1 MTASILRRVRVRWWM
16 LIFMFTFA
24 LMSFVQRTS
33 VAVAADTF
41 MPILHLS
48 QVRLGWLN
56 TAFFATYTAMQ
67 IPGGALG
74 QIFGARRTYVAV
86 GVLSLA
92 ATLALPLLSLAVAG
106 TALFVALLIA
116 QLVLGV
122 ALAPV
127 FPVFAAVVEA
137 WFPRRQWAIAN
148 GLQTSGMVIGGAL
161 TPLVVVALTESFGWR
176 TALVL
181 ATLPVAFLTVGWGRH
196 GRNLP
201 RQHARVTAAEL
212 AELDSQA
219 DTAPPLSWRRLG
231 QIAANRDV
239 LALTFSY
246 LCMNYAFYLL
256 TYWSFLYLVQ
266 VRHFKGIESGI
277 AGMIPWIGAAAGSAA
292 GGFICDRCVRRWGAR
307 RGYRVV
313 PLLCLP
319 LAGALLLATIHVDQA
334 YAAVAALALAFA
346 AVEIN
351 EGPFWAATMA
361 AAGTDS
367 GAATGVLNTGG
378 NLGGFLCQPLVAA
391 LSASGHWDAAF
402 ETGTVFAIVAAV
414 AWLLVDCERTVR
426 QPRP

>member
-1 MTASILRRVRVRWWM
+1 MTPSILRRVRVRWWM

-33 VAVAADTF
+33 VMVAANTF

-48 QVRLGWLN
+48 QMRLGWLN
-56 TAFFATYTAMQ
+56 TAFFATYAAMQ
-67 IPGGALG
+67 IPGGAFG
-74 QIFGARRTYVAV
+74 QIFGARRTYVLV

-92 ATLALPLLSLAVAG
+92 ATLAMPLLSLAVTG
-106 TALFVALLIA
+106 TALFASLLLA

-137 WFPRRQWAIAN
+137 WFPTRQWAIAN
-148 GLQTSGMVIGGAL
+148 GLQTAGMVIGGAV

-181 ATLPVAFLTVGWGRH
+181 ATLPVAFLTVGWGRY

-201 RQHARVTAAEL
+201 RQHPRVTADEL
-212 AELDSQA
+212 AELDSRA
-219 DTAPPLSWRRLG
+219 DTTPRLSWRRLG
-231 QIAANRDV
+231 EIAANRDV
-239 LALTFSY
+239 LVLTFSY

-266 VRHFKGIESGI
+266 VRHFKGIESGV
-277 AGMIPWIGAAAGSAA
+277 AGMIPWIGAAAGAAA
-292 GGFICDRCVRRWGAR
+292 GGFICDRCVQRWGPR
-307 RGYRVV
+307 RGYRLV
-313 PLLCLP
+313 PLVSLP
-319 LAGALLLATIHVDQA
+319 LAGALLLVTVQVDHA
-334 YAAVAALALAFA
+334 YGAVAGLALAFA

-351 EGPFWAATMA
+351 EGPYWATTMV
-361 AAGTDS
+361 AAGTDA
-367 GAATGVLNTGG
+367 GAATGILNTGG
-378 NLGGFLCQPLVAA
+378 NLGGILCQPLVAA
-391 LSASGHWDAAF
+391 LSASGHWNAAF
-402 ETGTVFAIVAAV
+402 ETGTVFALVAAA
-414 AWLLVDCERTVR
+414 AWLLVNAERSPR

>member
-1 MTASILRRVRVRWWM
+1 MTASILRRVRVRWWI

-48 QVRLGWLN
+48 QVRLGLLN

-74 QIFGARRTYVAV
+74 EIFGARRTYVLV

-92 ATLALPLLSLAVAG
+92 AALALPLLSMAFTG
-106 TALFVALLIA
+106 TALFVSLVIA

-137 WFPRRQWAIAN
+137 WFPTRQWAIAN
-148 GLQTSGMVIGGAL
+148 GLQTSGMVIGGAV
-161 TPLVVVALTESFGWR
+161 TPLIVVALTESFGWR

-181 ATLPVAFLTVGWGRH
+181 ATLPVVFLTVGWGRY

-201 RQHARVTAAEL
+201 RQHGQVTAAEL

-219 DTAPPLSWRRLG
+219 GTAPPLSWRRLG
-231 QIAANRDV
+231 QIAADRDV

-277 AGMIPWIGAAAGSAA
+277 AGMIPWIGAAAGAAA
-292 GGFICDRCVRRWGAR
+292 GGFICGHCVQRWGAR
-307 RGYRVV
+307 RGYLVV
-313 PLLCLP
+313 PLVSLP
-319 LAGALLLATIHVDQA
+319 VAGALLLATVHIDQA
-334 YAAVAALALAFA
+334 YGAVAGLALAFA

-351 EGPFWAATMA
+351 EGPYWAATMV
-361 AAGTDS
+361 AAGSDS

-378 NLGGFLCQPLVAA
+378 NLGGFLCQPLIAVM
-391 LSASGHWDAAF
+391 SASGHWDAAF
-402 ETGTVFAIVAAV
+402 ETGTVFALVAAA
-414 AWLLVDCERTVR
+414 AWLFVHTERHVR
-426 QPRP
+426 HSRA

>member
-1 MTASILRRVRVRWWM
+1 MTAPILRRVRIRWWI

-33 VAVAADTF
+33 LAVAAGTF

-48 QVRLGWLN
+48 QLRLGLLN

-74 QIFGARRTYVAV
+74 QIFGARRTYVLV

-92 ATLALPLLSLAVAG
+92 ATLAMPLLSLAVTG
-106 TALFVALLIA
+106 TALFVSVLIA

-127 FPVFAAVVEA
+127 FPVFASVVEA
-137 WFPRRQWAIAN
+137 WFPRRQWALAN
-148 GLQTSGMVIGGAL
+148 GLQTSGMVIGGAV

-181 ATLPVAFLTVGWGRH
+181 ATLPVAFLTIGWGRY

-201 RQHARVTAAEL
+201 RGHPRVTAAEL
-212 AELDSQA
+212 AELDSHA
-219 DTAPPLSWRRLG
+219 DAAPPLNWRRLG

-239 LALTFSY
+239 LALTLSY
-246 LCMNYAFYLL
+246 LFMNYAFYLL

-266 VRHFKGIESGI
+266 VRHFKGIESGV
-277 AGMIPWIGAAAGSAA
+277 AGMIPWIGAAAGAAA
-292 GGFICDRCVRRWGAR
+292 GGYICDRCVQRWGAR
-307 RGYRVV
+307 RGYRLV
-313 PLLCLP
+313 PLVCLP
-319 LAGALLLATIHVDQA
+319 LAGALLLATVHVEEA
-334 YAAVAALALAFA
+334 YGAVAGLALAFA

-351 EGPFWAATMA
+351 EGPYWAATMV
-361 AAGTDS
+361 AAGTDA

-378 NLGGFLCQPLVAA
+378 NLGGFLCQPVVAA

-402 ETGTVFAIVAAV
+402 QTGAVLALAAAAV
-414 AWLLVDCERTVR
+414 WLLVNCESARV
-426 QPRP
+426 PSP

>member
-1 MTASILRRVRVRWWM
+1 MTASILRRVRVRWWI

-48 QVRLGWLN
+48 QVQLGLLN

-92 ATLALPLLSLAVAG
+92 ATLALPLLSMAVTG
-106 TALFVALLIA
+106 TALFVSLLSA
-116 QLVLGV
+116 QLMLGV

-137 WFPRRQWAIAN
+137 WFPTRQWAIAN
-148 GLQTSGMVIGGAL
+148 GLQTSGMVIGGAV

-181 ATLPVAFLTVGWGRH
+181 ATLPVAFLTVGWGRY

-266 VRHFKGIESGI
+266 VRHFKGLESGV
-277 AGMIPWIGAAAGSAA
+277 AGMIPWIGAAAGAAA
-292 GGFICDRCVRRWGAR
+292 GGFICDRCVQRWGAR

-319 LAGALLLATIHVDQA
+319 LAGAMLLATVHVDQP
-334 YAAVAALALAFA
+334 YGAVAGLALAFA

-351 EGPFWAATMA
+351 EGPYWAATMV

-402 ETGTVFAIVAAV
+402 ETGTVFALVAAA
-414 AWLLVDCERTVR
+414 AWLLVNCGRTVR
-426 QPRP
+426 QSRP

>member
-1 MTASILRRVRVRWWM
+1 
-16 LIFMFTFA
+16 
-24 LMSFVQRTS
+24 
-33 VAVAADTF
+33 VAVAAATF

-48 QVRLGWLN
+48 QVRLGLLN

-74 QIFGARRTYVAV
+74 QILGARRTYVLV

-92 ATLALPLLSLAVAG
+92 AALALPLLSMAVAG
-106 TALFVALLIA
+106 TALFASLLIA
-116 QLVLGV
+116 QLLLGV

-137 WFPRRQWAIAN
+137 WFPTRQWAIAN

-181 ATLPVAFLTVGWGRH
+181 ATLPMAFLTVGWGRY

-212 AELDSQA
+212 AELDSRA
-219 DTAPPLSWRRLG
+219 DTAPPLGWRRLG

-266 VRHFKGIESGI
+266 VRHFRGIESGI
-277 AGMIPWIGAAAGSAA
+277 AGMIPWIGAAAGAAA
-292 GGFICDRCVRRWGAR
+292 GGFICDRCVQRWGAR

-319 LAGALLLATIHVDQA
+319 LAGALLLATVHVDQP
-334 YAAVAALALAFA
+334 YGAVAGLALAFA

-351 EGPFWAATMA
+351 EGPYWAATMV
-361 AAGTDS
+361 AAGSDS

-402 ETGTVFAIVAAV
+402 ETGTVFAVVAAAV
-414 AWLLVDCERTVR
+414 WLLVNCERTVR
-426 QPRP
+426 QSRP

>member
-1 MTASILRRVRVRWWM
+1 MTPSILRRVRVRWWM

-33 VAVAADTF
+33 VMVAADTF

-56 TAFFATYTAMQ
+56 TAFFATYAAMQ
-67 IPGGALG
+67 IPGGAFG
-74 QIFGARRTYVAV
+74 QIFGARRTYVLV
-86 GVLSLA
+86 GILSLA
-92 ATLALPLLSLAVAG
+92 ATLAMPLLSLAVTG
-106 TALFVALLIA
+106 TALFASLLLA

-127 FPVFAAVVEA
+127 FPVFASVVEA
-137 WFPRRQWAIAN
+137 WFPTRQWAIAN
-148 GLQTSGMVIGGAL
+148 GLQTAGMVIGGAV

-181 ATLPVAFLTVGWGRH
+181 ATLPVAFLTVGWGRY

-201 RQHARVTAAEL
+201 RQHPRVTAAEL
-212 AELDSQA
+212 AELDSRA
-219 DTAPPLSWRRLG
+219 DTPRLSWRRLG
-231 QIAANRDV
+231 QLAANRDV
-239 LALTFSY
+239 LVLAFSY

-277 AGMIPWIGAAAGSAA
+277 AGMLPWIGAAAGAAA
-292 GGFICDRCVRRWGAR
+292 GGFICDRCVQRWGPR
-307 RGYRVV
+307 RGYRLV
-313 PLLCLP
+313 PLVCLP
-319 LAGALLLATIHVDQA
+319 LAGALLLVTVQVDHA
-334 YAAVAALALAFA
+334 YGAVASLALAFA

-351 EGPFWAATMA
+351 EGPYWATTMV
-361 AAGTDS
+361 AAGTDA
-367 GAATGVLNTGG
+367 GAATGILNTGG
-378 NLGGFLCQPLVAA
+378 NLGGILCQPLVAA

-402 ETGTVFAIVAAV
+402 ETGTVFALVAAA
-414 AWLLVDCERTVR
+414 AWLLVNAERT
-426 QPRP
+426 PR